1 MKKIVRLT
9 ERDLTRLVKRVIKE
23 DEESMKSYKKMLS
36 KIESDLDKD
45 ESDLDE
51 IQNKLYD
58 FDNLI
63 WDEDTLDEDEK
74 EKLSYYIGELLKRCV
89 KPKNKGFGKF

>member
-36 KIESDLDKD
+36 KI